1 MSSASQKDQIGPK
14 VLDASFVLGVPAVA
28 KMPAPTLTEVAFA
41 GRSNV
46 GKSSLL
52 NTLMQRAGLA
62 RTSSTPGCTR
72 ALNVFEVKLSED
84 RRFHFVDLP
93 GYGYAKVSRA
103 ERMSWGAMIEDYLR
117 ERASL
122 RALFLLVDAR
132 RGIEEDDLQLLD
144 FMAVARPKESCR
156 VHVVATKLDKIVRA
170 KQKPALEAIKN
181 MANVPVVGFSSETG
195 TGRDELWR
203 RIEKAAQHVDDN
215 A

>member
-1 MSSASQKDQIGPK
+1 MSSAPQKDQIGPK
-14 VLDASFVLGVPAVA
+14 VLEASFVLGVPAVS
-28 KMPAPTLTEVAFA
+28 KMPPPTLTEIAFA

-72 ALNVFEVKLSED
+72 ALNVFQVKLSED
-84 RRFHFVDLP
+84 RQFHFVDLP
-93 GYGYAKVSRA
+93 GYGYAKVSKA
-103 ERMSWGAMIEDYLR
+103 EKISWGAMIEDYLR
-117 ERASL
+117 ERPSL
-122 RALFLLVDAR
+122 KALFLLVDAR

-170 KQKPALEAIKN
+170 KQKPAVEAIKN
-181 MANVPVVGFSSETG
+181 MAKVPVIGFSSETG
-195 TGRDELWR
+195 AGRDDLWR
-203 RIEKAAQHVDDN
+203 RIEKAAQHVDEN